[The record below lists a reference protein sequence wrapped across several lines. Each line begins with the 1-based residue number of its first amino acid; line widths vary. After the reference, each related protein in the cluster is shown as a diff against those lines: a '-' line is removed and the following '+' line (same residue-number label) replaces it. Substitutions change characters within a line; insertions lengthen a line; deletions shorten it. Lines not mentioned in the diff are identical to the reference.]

1 MIKRYFA
8 IALAAVVLSVA
19 GASAR
24 ANNLDDAIESIV
36 EEAES
41 DRFQL
46 WNSCR
51 PVTLSVQGIA
61 KDKDAAKIGLK
72 QETVVIAARS
82 KLRIARLYADR
93 AIAALIVDVTVVGA
107 AFHIGV
113 DYWKPVKD
121 VASGLQR
128 RAGTWGAYQVGTHG
142 DNASFIISSVS
153 ELIDRFI
160 DSYLGTNDSVCMK

>member
-24 ANNLDDAIESIV
+24 ANDFEDALKSIV
-36 EEAES
+36 EESA
-41 DRFQL
+41 RFQL
-46 WNSCR
+46 WNRCR

-113 DYWKPVKD
+113 GYWKPVKD